1 MDKDAHL
8 LDALKIKVSLPTAHP
23 AHTPLPR
30 LIPFKLAE
38 EARKNVRL
46 EGERRRLMEDVKR
59 LRQHGSVPPS
69 PRNDAKAI
77 HQLRAENKAL
87 EAALQQSKTALMQ
100 YQAHM
105 SALQARLQGSEATMQ
120 ILSSH
125 SAHQQQQLF
134 HMQRSVSQN
143 SLAGGGRSRTSSVRS
158 YTSDYSLNN
167 RADEMSLSRIQGS
180 AGGSPTSSV
189 HPSAYVSNVAAEDR
203 TFVTD
208 TRLIAAALSKSLEG
222 AMSPGHVNCAIS
234 LKSMWDGTGN
244 PFLFHLN
251 RIGFMLIPKL
261 VNALVERIGRANMV
275 LVGGSAWNAYLTT
288 PLDTDDVDFTVRS
301 AACPSLYDHIT
312 SAVVELLNMDDVCT
326 ALASLQQV
334 GEVWKERG
342 WGGGGGEH

>member
-1 MDKDAHL
+1 
-8 LDALKIKVSLPTAHP
+8 
-23 AHTPLPR
+23 
-30 LIPFKLAE
+30 
-38 EARKNVRL
+38 
-46 EGERRRLMEDVKR
+46 MEDVKR
-59 LRQHGSVPPS
+59 MRQHGSVPPS

-87 EAALQQSKTALMQ
+87 EAALQQSKAALMQ

-125 SAHQQQQLF
+125 NAHQQQQLF
-134 HMQRSVSQN
+134 QMQRSVSQN

-167 RADEMSLSRIQGS
+167 RPDEMSLSRIQGS
-180 AGGSPTSSV
+180 AGGSPASSV
-189 HPSAYVSNVAAEDR
+189 HLSAGGGAFVSNVAVEDR

-234 LKSMWDGTGN
+234 LKSRWDGAGN

-261 VNALVERIGRANMV
+261 VHALVERIGRANMV

-301 AACPSLYDHIT
+301 AACPSLHDHIT
-312 SAVVELLNMDDVCT
+312 SAVVELLNRDDVCT

-334 GEVWKERG
+334 GDLWKEK
-342 WGGGGGEH
+342 GGGVQGSTSAV